1 MPQEITVSRI
11 GCAVHIR
18 LDRAGKRN
26 AITRSMYDAMA
37 EAIVEVVDTPF
48 GTRPFRV
55 HIDPTQDGAE
65 VAFAVIDRVRNE
77 MLHRVGFSDLLKPRV
92 NT

>member
-37 EAIVEVVDTPF
+37 EAIVE
-48 GTRPFRV
+48 
-55 HIDPTQDGAE
+55 AE
-65 VAFAVIDRVRNE
+65 AD
-77 MLHRVGFSDLLKPRV
+77 
-92 NT
+92 